1 MKIDNK
7 KTGRAA
13 LAGKRLPVSLLLFIG
28 MLVLSCNKMDTAP
41 TDRYTELNYWTS
53 TEKANL
59 VLNTA
64 YGQMLDNNNNF
75 FYNEALS
82 DNAYAGRGDVNGV
95 LSISSG
101 VYDPS
106 LGRLDD
112 EWKFHYAGI
121 KTSNTLLEN
130 IDQVPGIN
138 AGLRDRMK
146 AEARF
151 LRALHHF
158 QLATWYGDVP
168 LVTKTLSVSE
178 SQSITRNSRAD
189 VIAFVLKELD
199 DVIAILPVNTSY
211 SGADI
216 GRISKGAAIALKARV
231 LLYESR
237 WAEVVTECG
246 RLIGTAD
253 NGTYSLFPSYTG
265 LFKPQNENNSEV
277 VLSCGY
283 VPDLRTYGGFIDFV
297 PISVGARLN
306 GLAPTQELVND
317 YLMTNGK
324 AIADA
329 GSGYD
334 ESNPY
339 QNRDPRLAATVVYD
353 RYQWPMNDGSLKTIY
368 IKPGSDPDPNA
379 PDEYK
384 SGSVSSPTGYYV
396 RKYYD
401 STANNFNSGLDLML
415 IRYADVLLM
424 YAEAKNEVAA
434 LDQGT
439 WDNTVKLLRVR
450 AGFTDPAAL
459 NYDASL
465 SQAQFR
471 DIIRRERR
479 TELAMEGLRIFD
491 IRRWKT
497 AETVLNGY
505 VHGAKFADPSVDN
518 GYIRAN
524 LRSFVA
530 PKHYLWAIPR
540 DERALNANLT
550 QNPGW

>member
-1 MKIDNK
+1 MNIQHKLL
-7 KTGRAA
+7 A
-13 LAGKRLPVSLLLFIG
+13 LSALLLF
-28 MLVLSCNKMDTAP
+28 SCNKMDTAP

-53 TEKANL
+53 AEKANL

-64 YGQMLDNNNNF
+64 YSQMVDPTNF
-75 FYNEALS
+75 FYNEGLS

-106 LGRLDD
+106 LSRLDD

-130 IDQVPGIN
+130 IDRVPGMD
-138 AGLRDRMK
+138 AGLRARMV

-158 QLATWYGDVP
+158 QLATWFGDVP
-168 LVTKTLSVSE
+168 LVTQTLSVSE
-178 SQSITRNSRAD
+178 SQSIKRDPRAD

-199 DVIAILPVNTSY
+199 DVIAVLPVNTSY
-211 SGADI
+211 SGTDI

-237 WAEVVTECG
+237 WSDVVTECG
-246 RLIGTAD
+246 RLIGTTD
-253 NGTYSLFPSYTG
+253 NGTYSLFPSYPG
-265 LFKPQNENNSEV
+265 LFKPQNENNPEV
-277 VLSCGY
+277 MLSSGF
-283 VPDLRTYGGFIDFV
+283 VPQLRTYSVFIDFV

-324 AIADA
+324 PISDA
-329 GSGYD
+329 SSGYD

-339 QNRDPRLAATVVYD
+339 QGRDPRLGATVVYD

-368 IKPGSDPDPNA
+368 IKPGTDPDPNA

-384 SGSVSSPTGYYV
+384 SGSVSSPTGYYI

-401 STANNFNSGLDLML
+401 STANNFASGLDLML

-424 YAEAKNEVAA
+424 YAEAKNEIAT
-434 LDQGT
+434 LDQAT
-439 WDNTVKLLRVR
+439 WDNTIKLLRTR

-465 SQAQFR
+465 SQGQFR
-471 DIIRRERR
+471 DLIRRERR
-479 TELAMEGLRIFD
+479 TEFAMEGLRIFD

-505 VHGAKFADPSVDN
+505 VHGAKFADPGVDN

-524 LRSFVA
+524 IRSFVA
-530 PKHYLWAIPR
+530 PKHYLWPIPR
-540 DERALNANLT
+540 DERALNTNLD